1 METGEEQATTEK
13 LAELRGKITRLTK
26 EKEDLENLLAERSVS
41 ALAKVNQELI
51 KKLASVEER
60 LTNVEREN
68 RDFAVMCVETQEQS
82 AAITSLYV
90 ASQRLHATLAPS
102 EVMKIIKEI
111 LVELIG
117 AEEFGI
123 LLLEEEK
130 KKLQLFA
137 GEGVEDRFP
146 EESLPVGE
154 GVVGKVTVSGKPF
167 FLEPKTQGDMQV
179 GLPLAAIPLNIK
191 GRPVGVIVLYKLF
204 SQKSGFTS
212 TDMQILELLAT
223 DAATALVSARL
234 NSTIGRRLKT
244 IEGFFQLM
252 KSN

>member
-1 METGEEQATTEK
+1 MRTGEDQATAEK
-13 LAELRGKITRLTK
+13 IAELRGELARLAK
-26 EKEDLENLLAERSVS
+26 EKEELENLLAERSVS
-41 ALAKVNQELI
+41 ALAKINQDLI
-51 KKLASVEER
+51 QKLASMEER
-60 LTNVEREN
+60 LTKVEREN
-68 RDFAVMCVETQEQS
+68 RDFASMCVEMQEQN

-111 LVELIG
+111 LVELVG

-130 KKLQLFA
+130 KRLQLFA
-137 GEGVEDRFP
+137 GEGVEERFP
-146 EESLPVGE
+146 SESLPVGE
-154 GVVGKVTVSGKPF
+154 GVVGEVTASGKPF
-167 FLEPKTQGDMQV
+167 FFDPKTQADLEV

-191 GRPVGVIVLYKLF
+191 GRTVGVIVLYKLL
-204 SQKSGFTS
+204 SQKAGFTP

-234 NSTIGRRLKT
+234 NSTMGRRLKT

>member
-1 METGEEQATTEK
+1 MEQGSVEELSSEVIRLETEK
-13 LAELRGKITRLTK
+13 EA
-26 EKEDLENLLAERSVS
+26 LENLLAERSIS
-41 ALAKVNQELI
+41 SLTKVNQELI
-51 KKLASVEER
+51 QHLAAVEER
-60 LTNVEREN
+60 LIKVEREN
-68 RDFAVMCVETQEQS
+68 RDFAGMCVEVQEQS

-90 ASQRLHATLAPS
+90 ASQRLHATLAPP

-111 LVELIG
+111 LVELVG

-130 KKLQLFA
+130 KRLQLFA
-137 GEGVEDRFP
+137 GEGVEARFP
-146 EESLPVGE
+146 KESLPVGE
-154 GVVGKVTVSGKPF
+154 GVVGEVTVSGKPF
-167 FLEPKTQGDMQV
+167 FFEPKTQAEHKV

-191 GRPVGVIVLYKLF
+191 GRPVGVIVVYKLL
-204 SQKSGFTS
+204 SQKAGFTS

-234 NSTIGRRLKT
+234 NSTLGRRLKT

-252 KSN
+252 KPQ